1 MAAAGQESS
10 DWSSGKLVVPV
21 VAALLGFISGYLLE
35 IVKSRR
41 GPKTLLAW
49 DLKVEQPE
57 LSYGA
62 KQADQVKISYRG
74 REVDRLVNVRYT
86 ITNAGN
92 TSIKNQS
99 VRFGLPKDAKI
110 LERELDPI
118 PEPELGVRDITDEDP
133 AFTGP
138 RYKIGQ
144 LDPGD
149 AVAFVFAADGG
160 TWHGWKGAKLHNEET
175 DVVYQRRD
183 VALQRD
189 DQTHVGPF
197 LFGLAAILIVTTL
210 TGAASL
216 AIWILSKFYLV
227 DLAYFGIIIL
237 LTVTFAAAAVYL
249 LSHARRATRS
259 IAERWATLGHGAVS
273 LTAGGG
279 NSWFAYAPNGEIRV
293 EPPTSDT
300 GKDSS
305 A

>member
-1 MAAAGQESS
+1 MIS
-10 DWSSGKLVVPV
+10 V

-49 DLKVEQPE
+49 DLKIEQPE

-62 KQADQVKISYRG
+62 KQADRVKISYRG

-86 ITNAGN
+86 ITNTGN

-99 VRFGLPKDAKI
+99 VRFELPKDAKV
-110 LERELDPI
+110 LQREVDPI
-118 PEPELGVRDITDEDP
+118 PEPELGVRDITDDDP
-133 AFTGP
+133 AFTGF

-149 AVAFVFAADGG
+149 AVSFAFAADGG
-160 TWHGWKGAKLHNEET
+160 AWHEWKGAKLHNEEAN
-175 DVVYQRRD
+175 VVYQRRD

-197 LFGLAAILIVTTL
+197 LFGLAAILIVTSL

-227 DLAYFGIIIL
+227 ELAYFGIIAA
-237 LTVTFAAAAVYL
+237 LTVTFAATAAYL

-259 IAERWATLGHGAVS
+259 IAERWATLGHGEVS
-273 LTAGGG
+273 LTVGGG
-279 NSWFAYAPNGEIRV
+279 NSWFAYAPNGQIRI
-293 EPPTSDT
+293 EPPTPAP
-300 GKDSS
+300 GEEDSV
-305 A
+305 

>member
-10 DWSSGKLVVPV
+10 DWSSSKLVIPV
-21 VAALLGFISGYLLE
+21 VAALLGFVSGYLLE
-35 IVKSRR
+35 IIKTRR

-49 DLKVEQPE
+49 DLEVEQPE
-57 LSYGA
+57 LNYGA
-62 KQADQVKISYRG
+62 KRADRVKISYRG

-99 VRFGLPKDAKI
+99 VRFDIPEGAKI
-110 LERELDPI
+110 LQRELDPI

-133 AFTGP
+133 AFAGP

-149 AVAFVFAADGG
+149 SVSFAFAADGG
-160 TWHGWKGAKLHNEET
+160 AWRAWKGAKLHNEEA
-175 DVVYQRRD
+175 DVVYRRRD

-216 AIWILSKFYLV
+216 AIWILGKFYLV
-227 DLAYFGIIIL
+227 ELAYYGIIII
-237 LTVTFAAAAVYL
+237 LTVAFAAAAVYL
-249 LSHARRATRS
+249 LSHARRATRF
-259 IAERWATLGHGAVS
+259 IAERWANPGHGAVS

-279 NSWFAYAPNGEIRV
+279 DSWFAYAPNGEIRI
-293 EPPTSDT
+293 EPPTSNSV
-300 GKDSS
+300 KDDIV
-305 A
+305 